1 MVLRRL
7 VEVAIFARYLVRRLR
22 WQGAVAAA
30 EADQRPTPS
39 RAEVEAS
46 TEARARMSSG
56 PQL

>member
-22 WQGAVAAA
+22 WQAAVADA
-30 EADQRPTPS
+30 EHKRPTPS
-39 RAEVEAS
+39 RAEVDAS